1 MTPRG
6 MSRPERLSGPRASL
20 AEVKLVVDALGF
32 RWRRIG
38 RRLGRIKALDE
49 VEGALNSA
57 KNEFTARAT
66 PQKWARLV
74 VAARVVLAAEQTA
87 EARRQRPAWTEGHEV
102 RGGDE

>member
-6 MSRPERLSGPRASL
+6 ISPPERLSGPRASL

-87 EARRQRPAWTEGHEV
+87 EARRQRSARTEGHEV